1 MIIHPQDRKMFS
13 AGNTLEKLGYT
24 YLGGEWKPPLGISPE
39 PLLVLSDTLK
49 AKIEELTQELAD
61 AKLAARW
68 ESDLASQ
75 ALTDIKALEKD
86 AKRYRWLRDR
96 LQIRYETPM
105 IGGLKRAVLATRIG
119 FSFLDSNMN
128 PNAGWISVKSF
139 DECREKVDSG
149 IDAAIAG
156 EAT

>member
-13 AGNTLEKLGYT
+13 AGKTLEKLGYT
-24 YLGGEWKPPLGISPE
+24 YLGGEWKPPL
-39 PLLVLSDTLK
+39 VLSDTLK
-49 AKIEELTQELAD
+49 AKIEAIEQELAD
-61 AKLAARW
+61 AKQAARW
-68 ESDLASQ
+68 ESYLASQ
-75 ALTDIKALEKD
+75 SLEDMKALEKD

-96 LQIRYETPM
+96 LQVRYETPM